1 MVEMT
6 ATDETVEE
14 QQQAEAA
21 PLREWRR
28 LIGALLLLFSPLLLL
43 GVLLESLAWRIGET
57 MPAAMVSAWQ
67 DGGADRIWRGGD
79 GHSYLVYK
87 LARVADLKPAVIAL
101 GPGRANAF
109 RARPFAPYGFYNA
122 GQIAWTFDQY
132 RRFLELVTKDGY
144 APRAL
149 VFDLDYWMFASGF
162 DHYWADRFDEHPE
175 THVANLLRVA
185 GRLAE
190 APADLLRRLPDTAR
204 ERGLFALLT
213 GDGFNPD
220 GSRPVGPATQD
231 PQRLADDSTG
241 VGVPPVVL
249 ADHIAA
255 EQVAEFDQFVA
266 FARSKHIAL
275 IGVQLPFYAK
285 ILDGLKDNPDA
296 GIWREFESAAWQQQ
310 HLAASGVAFF
320 DFADMAEYR
329 DKPGY
334 FSDSLDPD
342 ARVVTDITRRM
353 LADPSVRAVLPDA
366 K

>member
-1 MVEMT
+1 MT
-6 ATDETVEE
+6 ATDETAKEP
-14 QQQAEAA
+14 QAEASS
-21 PLREWRR
+21 LREWRR
-28 LIGALLLLFSPLLLL
+28 LVGALLLLFSPLLLL

-57 MPAAMVSAWQ
+57 MPASMVSTWQ

-87 LARVADLKPAVIAL
+87 LARVADLKPTVIAL
-101 GPGRANAF
+101 GPGRADAF

-122 GQIAWTFDQY
+122 GQVAWTFDQY

-149 VFDLDYWMFASGF
+149 IFNLDYWMFASGF
-162 DHYWADRFDEHPE
+162 DHYWTDRFDEHPE
-175 THVANLLRVA
+175 THVANLLRVV
-185 GRLAE
+185 GQLTE
-190 APADLLRRLPDTAR
+190 APADLFRRLPDTAH

-220 GSRPVGPATQD
+220 GSRLAPPGTPD
-231 PQRLADDSTG
+231 PQRLAGDSTG

-249 ADHIAA
+249 ADRIAA
-255 EQVAEFDQFVA
+255 EQLTEFDQFVA
-266 FARSKHIAL
+266 FARSKRVAL

-285 ILDGLKDNPDA
+285 ILDGLNGSPDA
-296 GIWREFESAAWQQQ
+296 GIWREFESVDWQQR
-310 HLAASGVAFF
+310 HLAAPGVTFF
-320 DFADMAEYR
+320 DFADVAEYR
-329 DKPGY
+329 DKPQY

-342 ARVVTDITRRM
+342 ARVVADVTRRI
-353 LADPSVRAVLPDA
+353 LADPRVRAILPDA

>member
-1 MVEMT
+1 MT
-6 ATDETVEE
+6 ATDDTVE
-14 QQQAEAA
+14 QQKAEASRF
-21 PLREWRR
+21 REWRR
-28 LIGALLLLFSPLLLL
+28 LIGALLLMFSPLLLL
-43 GVLLESLAWRIGET
+43 GVLLESLSWRIGET
-57 MPAAMVSAWQ
+57 MPAAMVSRWQ
-67 DGGADRIWRGGD
+67 DGGVDRIWRGGD
-79 GHSYLVYK
+79 GHSYLTYK

-109 RARPFAPYGFYNA
+109 RGEAFAPYGFYNA

-132 RRFLELVTKDGY
+132 RRFLELATQDGY

-149 VFDLDYWMFASGF
+149 VFNLDYWMFASGF
-162 DHYWADRFDEHPE
+162 DHYWAARFDEHPE
-175 THVANLLRVA
+175 THVSNLLRVV
-185 GRLAE
+185 GQLTD
-190 APADLLRRLPDTAR
+190 APADLLRRLPDTAH

-220 GSRPVGPATQD
+220 GSRVAPPATAD
-231 PQRLADDSTG
+231 AQRLADDSTG

-249 ADHIAA
+249 ADHIAD
-255 EQVAEFDQFVA
+255 EQLAEFDQFVA
-266 FARSKHIAL
+266 FAKSKHIAL

-285 ILDGLKDNPDA
+285 VLDGLNASQDA
-296 GIWREFESAAWQQQ
+296 GIWRQFESAEWQQQ
-310 HLAASGVAFF
+310 HLAGSGVTFF

-342 ARVVTDITRRM
+342 TRVVADVTRRIM
-353 LADPSVRAVLPDA
+353 ADPRVRAVLSDA

>member
-1 MVEMT
+1 MT
-6 ATDETVEE
+6 ATGDPVGQETEKE
-14 QQQAEAA
+14 PALCQ
-21 PLREWRR
+21 WRR
-28 LIGALLLLFSPLLLL
+28 LIGALLLLFSPLLLA

-57 MPAAMVSAWQ
+57 MPAASVSTWQ
-67 DGGADRIWRGGD
+67 DGAPDRIWRGGD

-101 GPGRANAF
+101 GPGRADSF
-109 RARPFAPYGFYNA
+109 RADPFAPYGFYNA

-149 VFDLDYWMFASGF
+149 VFNLDYWMFASGF

-185 GRLAE
+185 GQLAKD
-190 APADLLRRLPDTAR
+190 PADLLRRLPDTAH
-204 ERGLFALLT
+204 ERGLFAVLT

-220 GSRPVGPATQD
+220 GSRLAPAVTPD

-255 EQVAEFDQFVA
+255 EQLAEFDQFVA
-266 FARSKHIAL
+266 FANSKHIAL

-285 ILDGLKDNPDA
+285 ILDGLNGSQDA
-296 GIWREFESAAWQQQ
+296 GIWRQFESADWQQQ

-320 DFADMAEYR
+320 DFADMPEYR
-329 DKPGY
+329 DKPQY
-334 FSDSLDPD
+334 FNDSLDPD
-342 ARVVTDITRRM
+342 ARVGVDVTHRI
-353 LADPSVRAVLPDA
+353 LSDPRVRAVLPDT

>member
-1 MVEMT
+1 MT
-6 ATDETVEE
+6 TTDETVEE
-14 QQQAEAA
+14 QQPAEAS

-28 LIGALLLLFSPLLLL
+28 LVGALLLLFSPLLLL

-57 MPAAMVSAWQ
+57 MPLAMVSTWQ
-67 DGGADRIWRGGD
+67 DGGSDRIWRGGD

-109 RARPFAPYGFYNA
+109 RAGPFAPYGFYDA
-122 GQIAWTFDQY
+122 GQIAWTFVQY

-185 GRLAE
+185 GQLAE
-190 APADLLRRLPDTAR
+190 APADLLRRLPDTTTH

-220 GSRPVGPATQD
+220 GSRRTAPATQD

-249 ADHIAA
+249 ADHIAE
-255 EQVAEFDQFVA
+255 EQVAEFDRFVA
-266 FARSKHIAL
+266 FAKSKHIAL
-275 IGVQLPFYAK
+275 IGVQLPFFAK
-285 ILDGLKDNPDA
+285 ILNGLNGSQDA
-296 GIWREFESAAWQQQ
+296 GIWREFESVDWQQH
-310 HLAASGVAFF
+310 HLAASGVTFF
-320 DFADMAEYR
+320 DFADMPEYR
-329 DKPGY
+329 DKPEV
-334 FSDSLDPD
+334 FSDSLNPD
-342 ARVVTDITRRM
+342 ARVVAVVTRRM
-353 LADPSVRAVLPDA
+353 LADLRVRAVLPDA